1 MSVLVFGNHGQTA
14 PSNHSGASSVLC
26 LLEEQDDSLKV
37 FALEQLNANIEE
49 FWFQVSGSI
58 PLIEALYEDETFTHR
73 ELCALV
79 LSKVFYHLDDLDEAL
94 MYALGANDLVEVNGL
109 SDYSKTILA
118 CCVDTYTAKRKE
130 AAKEG
135 NLENDEVDERLL
147 VIVERLFQNCMESRQ
162 FEQAVGLAV
171 ESHRLD
177 MLEKALVRS
186 SEAAAAW
193 AQEGTSDPT
202 ESADRTDRTDS
213 TDSTGSGLVQYILKT
228 THKSIS
234 SKRYRDDILE
244 LVVRYVRRQGG
255 NQATV
260 AAPGVATT
268 SSADLTSIM
277 KCLMVLD
284 RPNDAAEIFLEL
296 VDGGEDDVLMAYQL
310 GFDIYEAENQAFSS
324 SLGDMLTKLRP
335 ASGAVAKEEPKSS
348 ADPADPAVGG
358 AEVDPSAPGGV
369 AEAQDAEM
377 GTSEAPIEAPI
388 EVPKDK
394 MTLLGQILSG
404 EIPMELERQ
413 FLARNNATDL
423 QILKNI
429 KATVEPRNSVCHGA
443 TVFAN
448 AMMNASTTN
457 DSFLRENLDWLAK
470 ATNWSK
476 FSATA
481 GLGIIHKGNIKNSRS
496 VLSPY
501 LPSSTSSSSP
511 YSEGGSLYAIGM
523 MHSNHSAGITD
534 FILNF
539 LTGTQNEVIQH
550 GACLGLGIAGMGS
563 EDAATFEEIKN
574 VLYNDN
580 AVAGE
585 AAGLAMGLLFAG
597 SGTDRSEEMLAY
609 AHDTQHEKIIRGIAI
624 GLAAIQYGREE
635 KADTIIET
643 MTLDQD
649 AILRYGGMFAIGLAY
664 CGTGDNSAIQKLL
677 HFAVSDVSNDVRRA
691 AVLCLGFVLAGN
703 PELCARSVSLL
714 AESYNPHVRYGAAM
728 ALGIS
733 GAGSG
738 CKESVSLLQSLWKDS
753 TDFVQQGALIAS
765 AMLLIEHPECK
776 QEKLRE
782 RINQLHGNRGV
793 ELMTR
798 MGAIMASG
806 ILDAAGRNS
815 TLSLHTDVGGLRRS
829 AVLGL
834 ALFVQ
839 YWYWYPLTHTI
850 ALALKPTALIGVDAT
865 LAPPVDFKTVCNC
878 NKSMFAYPAKVAV
891 ESKKL
896 KEKVPKA
903 MLSTSRKKKADTGK
917 PDTAQDGKNT
927 EEDTGSTPV
936 EKTGD
941 DAVMEDAANDGANA
955 GLDNEALATEDI
967 SCFEMG
973 NPARVVPMQREFVRF
988 IDEGRWRPVRF
999 QQAGIMVLKNTKP
1012 DDPVEYAF
1020 AGEEKVLETTEQ
1032 PANEPAPQPFDYVPS

>member
-1 MSVLVFGNHGQTA
+1 M
-14 PSNHSGASSVLC
+14 
-26 LLEEQDDSLKV
+26 
-37 FALEQLNANIEE
+37 I
-49 FWFQVSGSI
+49 
-58 PLIEALYEDETFTHR
+58 
-73 ELCALV
+73 
-79 LSKVFYHLDDLDEAL
+79 LDRP
-94 MYALGANDLVEVNGL
+94 G
-109 SDYSKTILA
+109 
-118 CCVDTYTAKRKE
+118 E
-130 AAKEG
+130 AAE
-135 NLENDEVDERLL
+135 
-147 VIVERLFQNCMESRQ
+147 
-162 FEQAVGLAV
+162 
-171 ESHRLD
+171 
-177 MLEKALVRS
+177 
-186 SEAAAAW
+186 
-193 AQEGTSDPT
+193 
-202 ESADRTDRTDS
+202 
-213 TDSTGSGLVQYILKT
+213 IL
-228 THKSIS
+228 
-234 SKRYRDDILE
+234 LE
-244 LVVRYVRRQGG
+244 LVNG
-255 NQATV
+255 
-260 AAPGVATT
+260 
-268 SSADLTSIM
+268 AD
-277 KCLMVLD
+277 
-284 RPNDAAEIFLEL
+284 E
-296 VDGGEDDVLMAYQL
+296 DVLMAYQL
-310 GFDIYEAENQAFSS
+310 AFDIYEAENQAFSS
-324 SLGDMLTKLRP
+324 SLRSILAKSRP
-335 ASGAVAKEEPKSS
+335 ASDVIAKEEPG
-348 ADPADPAVGG
+348 AAVAPASEG
-358 AEVDPSAPGGV
+358 AEPKGASMDA
-369 AEAQDAEM
+369 AEAA
-377 GTSEAPIEAPI
+377 TEAATEAASDK
-388 EVPKDK
+388 PKDK
-394 MTLLGQILSG
+394 MTLLDQIVSG

-481 GLGIIHKGNIKNSRS
+481 GLGVIHKGNIKNSRS

-501 LPSSTSSSSP
+501 LPSSSSSSSP

-523 MHSNHSAGITD
+523 MHSNHSAGITE

-539 LTGTQNEVIQH
+539 LVTTQNEVIQH

-563 EDAATFEEIKN
+563 EDSATFEEIKN

-597 SGTDRSEEMLAY
+597 SGTDLAEEMLAY

-635 KADTIIET
+635 KADGMIEA

-738 CKESVSLLQSLWKDS
+738 CRESIGLLQSLWKDS

-765 AMLLIEHPECK
+765 AMLLIEQPEGR

-815 TLSLHTDVGGLRRS
+815 TLSLHTDVGGLRGS

-839 YWYWYPLTHTI
+839 YWYWYPLTHAI
-850 ALALKPTALIGVDAT
+850 ALALKPTALIGVDGT
-865 LAPPVDFKTVCNC
+865 LAPPSDFKTVCDC
-878 NKSMFAYPAKVAV
+878 SKMAFAYPVKVAI

-896 KEKVPKA
+896 KEKMPKA
-903 MLSTSRKKKADTGK
+903 MLSTSRKKKSEGQDKGDQPDQADKMDVDAVAATG
-917 PDTAQDGKNT
+917 
-927 EEDTGSTPV
+927 
-936 EKTGD
+936 EKAGA
-941 DAVMEDAANDGANA
+941 DAVMDAGAAGADNA
-955 GLDNEALATEDI
+955 AGASEKDA
-967 SCFEMG
+967 SCFELG
-973 NPARVVPMQREFVRF
+973 NPARVVPTQREFVRL
-988 IDEGRWRPVRF
+988 IDENRWRPVRF
-999 QQAGIMVLKNTKP
+999 QQAGILVLKNTKP

-1020 AGEEKVLETTEQ
+1020 ADEEKVQEEMATGEQ
-1032 PANEPAPQPFDYVPS
+1032 TAAEPAPEPFDYVPS

>member
-1 MSVLVFGNHGQTA
+1 MVIMSVLVFGNHGGPA
-14 PSNHSGASSVLC
+14 RSNHSGASSVLC

-49 FWFQVSGSI
+49 FWFQVSDSI
-58 PLIEALYEDETFTHR
+58 ALIEALHEDETFTHR

-94 MYALGANDLVEVNGL
+94 MYALGAHDLVDVNG
-109 SDYSKTILA
+109 SNDYSKTILA
-118 CCVDTYTAKRKE
+118 CCVDTYTAQRGE
-130 AAKEG
+130 AAKQG
-135 NLENDEVDERLL
+135 NLEEDQVDERLL
-147 VIVERLFQNCMESRQ
+147 VIVERLFEKCMDDRQ

-177 MLEKALVRS
+177 MLEKALIKATECATS
-186 SEAAAAW
+186 SAAV
-193 AQEGTSDPT
+193 ESTSGPKC
-202 ESADRTDRTDS
+202 
-213 TDSTGSGLVQYILKT
+213 GLVQYVLKT

-234 SKRYRDDILE
+234 SKRYRDEILE
-244 LVVRYVRRQGG
+244 LVVRFVRGEDG
-255 NQATV
+255 NRARG
-260 AAPGVATT
+260 AAPGIGATN
-268 SSADLTSIM
+268 SRDLTSII
-277 KCLMVLD
+277 KCLMILD
-284 RPNDAAEIFLEL
+284 RPGEAAEILLEL
-296 VDGGEDDVLMAYQL
+296 LNGVDEDVLMAYQL
-310 GFDIYEAENQAFSS
+310 AFDIYEAENQAFSS
-324 SLGDMLTKLRP
+324 SLRSILAKSRP
-335 ASGAVAKEEPKSS
+335 AGDAFAKEELGAAASPAADIAEPK
-348 ADPADPAVGG
+348 G
-358 AEVDPSAPGGV
+358 ASMDASMDAAEPV
-369 AEAQDAEM
+369 AEK
-377 GTSEAPIEAPI
+377 
-388 EVPKDK
+388 PKDK
-394 MTLLGQILSG
+394 MTLLDQIVSG

-443 TVFAN
+443 TIFAN

-457 DSFLRENLDWLAK
+457 DSFLRENLDWLAR

-481 GLGIIHKGNIKNSRS
+481 GLGVIHKGNIKNSRS

-501 LPSSTSSSSP
+501 LPSSASSSSP

-523 MHSNHSAGITD
+523 MHSNHSAGITE

-539 LTGTQNEVIQH
+539 LVGTQNEVIQH

-563 EDAATFEEIKN
+563 EDTATFEEIKN

-597 SGTDRSEEMLAY
+597 SGTDLAEEMLAY

-635 KADTIIET
+635 KADGMIEA

-703 PELCARSVSLL
+703 PELCVRSVSLL

-738 CKESVSLLQSLWKDS
+738 CKESIGLLQSLWKDS

-765 AMLLIEHPECK
+765 AMLLIEQPEAR

-782 RINQLHGNRGV
+782 RINQLHGSRGV

-798 MGAIMASG
+798 LGAIMAAG

-834 ALFVQ
+834 ALFSQ
-839 YWYWYPLTHTI
+839 HWYWYPLTHTI
-850 ALALKPTALIGVDAT
+850 ALALKPTALIGVDGT
-865 LAPPVDFKTVCNC
+865 LAPPSDFKTICEC
-878 NKSMFAYPAKVAV
+878 SKTAFAYPTKVEV

-896 KEKVPKA
+896 KEKMPKA
-903 MLSTSRKKKADTGK
+903 MLSTSRKKKTDEASKADKGAEVDK
-917 PDTAQDGKNT
+917 MD
-927 EEDTGSTPV
+927 EDTVAAPGETS
-936 EKTGD
+936 GA
-941 DAVMEDAANDGANA
+941 DAVMDNADKVDDAATASEKEDA
-955 GLDNEALATEDI
+955 
-967 SCFEMG
+967 SRFELG
-973 NPARVVPMQREFVRF
+973 NPARVVPMQREFVRLM
-988 IDEGRWRPVRF
+988 DNNRWRPVRF
-999 QQAGIMVLKNTKP
+999 QQAGILVLKNSKP

-1020 AGEEKVLETTEQ
+1020 ADEEKVQETATGEE
-1032 PANEPAPQPFDYVPS
+1032 PAAEPAPEPFDYVPS

>member
-1 MSVLVFGNHGQTA
+1 MS
-14 PSNHSGASSVLC
+14 SNHSASGVLA
-26 LLEEQDDSLKV
+26 LLEEQDDALRF
-37 FALEQLNANIEE
+37 FALEQLNANMSE

-58 PLIEALYEDETFTHR
+58 PLIEALYEDHTCEHR
-73 ELCALV
+73 SLCALV
-79 LSKVFYHLDDLDEAL
+79 LSKVFYHLDDLDETLA
-94 MYALGANDLVEVNGL
+94 YALGAQDLVDVNG
-109 SDYSKTILA
+109 SDDYSKTVLA
-118 CCVDTYTAKRKE
+118 CCVDTYTSQRKD

-135 NLENDEVDERLL
+135 LKEDKVDERLL
-147 VIVERLFQNCMESRQ
+147 MIVERLFEKCMDDGQ
-162 FEQAVGLAV
+162 FEQAIGLAV

-186 SEAAAAW
+186 SESAASAA
-193 AQEGTSDPT
+193 
-202 ESADRTDRTDS
+202 S
-213 TDSTGSGLVQYILKT
+213 TASQQASGLVQYVLKT

-234 SKRYRDDILE
+234 SKRYRDEILE
-244 LVVRYVRRQGG
+244 LVVKFVRGEDG
-255 NQATV
+255 AGT
-260 AAPGVATT
+260 AADNK
-268 SSADLTSIM
+268 DLTSIV
-277 KCLMVLD
+277 KCLLVLD
-284 RPNDAAEIFLEL
+284 RPSEAAEILLEL
-296 VDGGEDDVLMAYQL
+296 INGSDDDVLMAYQL
-310 GFDIYEAENQAFSS
+310 GFDICEAENQSFSS
-324 SLGDMLTKLRP
+324 SLRDILAKSRPPAAEESKEAVMEPKTNGTGDAAMDTAEPTAEPTDEPAAAPGLTK
-335 ASGAVAKEEPKSS
+335 
-348 ADPADPAVGG
+348 
-358 AEVDPSAPGGV
+358 
-369 AEAQDAEM
+369 
-377 GTSEAPIEAPI
+377 
-388 EVPKDK
+388 PKDK
-394 MTLLGQILSG
+394 MTLLDQILSR

-413 FLARNNATDL
+413 FLARNNATDV

-481 GLGIIHKGNIKNSRS
+481 GLGVIHKGNIKNSRS

-501 LPSSTSSSSP
+501 LPSSASSTSP

-539 LTGTQNEVIQH
+539 LMTTQNEVIQH

-563 EDAATFEEIKN
+563 EDAATFEAIKN

-597 SGTDRSEEMLAY
+597 SGSELSQEMLAY
-609 AHDTQHEKIIRGIAI
+609 AHDTQHEKIIRGLAI
-624 GLAAIQYGREE
+624 GLATIQYGREE
-635 KADTIIET
+635 KADAMIDA

-664 CGTGDNSAIQKLL
+664 CGTADNSAIQKLL

-691 AVLCLGFVLAGN
+691 SVMCLGFVLAGN
-703 PELCARSVSLL
+703 PELCVRSVSLL

-738 CKESVSLLQSLWKDS
+738 CRESISLLQTLWKDS

-765 AMLLIEHPECK
+765 SMLLIEQPEAK

-782 RINQLHGNRGV
+782 RINLLHGNRGV

-839 YWYWYPLTHTI
+839 HWYWYPLTHTI
-850 ALALKPTALIGVDAT
+850 VLALKPTAMIGVDAT
-865 LAPPVDFKTVCNC
+865 LAPPVDFKTECHC
-878 NKSMFAYPAKVAV
+878 SKSKFAYPAKVAI
-891 ESKKL
+891 ESKKV
-896 KEKVPKA
+896 KEKMPKA
-903 MLSTSRKKKADTGK
+903 MLSTSRKKKADATDAGK
-917 PDTAQDGKNT
+917 ADKM
-927 EEDTGSTPV
+927 EEDMADPDS
-936 EKTGD
+936 EKAGGD
-941 DAVMEDAANDGANA
+941 SVMEDAEKGNGATDAVNPANDASNA
-955 GLDNEALATEDI
+955 TASKEEAEL
-967 SCFEMG
+967 FELG
-973 NPARVVPMQREFVRF
+973 NPARVVPQQREFVRL
-988 IDEGRWRPVRF
+988 IGNDRWQPVRF
-999 QQAGIMVLKNTKP
+999 QSSGIIVLKNMRP
-1012 DDPVEYAF
+1012 EEPVQYAF
-1020 AGEEKVLETTEQ
+1020 DDEERAIKENEEQ
-1032 PANEPAPQPFDYVPS
+1032 PAEEPAPEPFDYVPS

>member
-1 MSVLVFGNHGQTA
+1 MSVLVFPGTQA
-14 PSNHSGASSVLC
+14 QASNHSASGVLA
-26 LLEEQDDSLKV
+26 LLQEENSTLRA
-37 FALEQLNANIEE
+37 FALEQLNTNIDE
-49 FWFQVSGSI
+49 FWFQVSESI
-58 PLIEALYEDETFTHR
+58 PLIEALYEDDTFEHR
-73 ELCALV
+73 SLCALV
-79 LSKVFYHLDDLDEAL
+79 LSKVFYHLEDLDEAL
-94 MYALGANDLVEVNGL
+94 AYALGANELVDVNG
-109 SDYSKTILA
+109 SDAYSKTVLE
-118 CCVDTYTAKRKE
+118 CCVDTYTSQRKD

-135 NLENDEVDERLL
+135 LKEDKVDGRLL
-147 VIVERLFQNCMESRQ
+147 AIVERLFEKCVEDGQ

-186 SEAAAAW
+186 TSSE
-193 AQEGTSDPT
+193 T
-202 ESADRTDRTDS
+202 
-213 TDSTGSGLVQYILKT
+213 TGAEPAGGLVQYVLKT
-228 THKSIS
+228 THKSIT

-244 LVVRYVRRQGG
+244 LVVNFVRGEDGSG
-255 NQATV
+255 NRAG
-260 AAPGVATT
+260 AGASAATT
-268 SSADLTSIM
+268 KDLTSIV
-277 KCLMVLD
+277 KCLLVLD
-284 RPNDAAEIFLEL
+284 RPSEAAEILLEL
-296 VDGGEDDVLMAYQL
+296 MEGSDDDVLMAYQL
-310 GFDIYEAENQAFSS
+310 GFDICEAENQSFSS
-324 SLGDMLTKLRP
+324 SLRDILAKSRRAPVTTVTEPEMDTNNEKEKEKEKDGSGEADGGEPNANSAMDTAEPP
-335 ASGAVAKEEPKSS
+335 A
-348 ADPADPAVGG
+348 
-358 AEVDPSAPGGV
+358 AETV
-369 AEAQDAEM
+369 EK
-377 GTSEAPIEAPI
+377 
-388 EVPKDK
+388 PKDP
-394 MTLLGQILSG
+394 MMLLDQILSR

-481 GLGIIHKGNIKNSRS
+481 GLGVIHKGNIKNSRS

-501 LPSSTSSSSP
+501 LPSSASSTSP

-539 LTGTQNEVIQH
+539 LVTTQNEVIQH

-563 EDAATFEEIKN
+563 EDAATFEAIKN
-574 VLYNDN
+574 VLYNDS

-597 SGTDRSEEMLAY
+597 SGTELSEEMLAY
-609 AHDTQHEKIIRGIAI
+609 AHDTQHEKIIRGLAI

-635 KADTIIET
+635 KADAMIDA

-649 AILRYGGMFAIGLAY
+649 AILRYGGMFALGLAY
-664 CGTGDNSAIQKLL
+664 AGTGDNSAIQKLL

-691 AVLCLGFVLAGN
+691 AVMCLGFVLAGN
-703 PELCARSVSLL
+703 PELCVRSVSLL

-738 CKESVSLLQSLWKDS
+738 CRESVNLLQSLWKDS

-765 AMLLIEHPECK
+765 AMILIEQPESK

-839 YWYWYPLTHTI
+839 HWYWYPLTHTI
-850 ALALKPTALIGVDAT
+850 VLALKPTAMIGVDAT
-865 LAPPVDFKTVCNC
+865 LAPPADFKTECHC
-878 NKSMFAYPAKVAV
+878 AKSKFAYPAKVAI
-891 ESKKL
+891 ESKKV
-896 KEKVPKA
+896 KEKMPKA
-903 MLSTSRKKKADTGK
+903 MLSTSRKKKTDK
-917 PDTAQDGKNT
+917 T
-927 EEDTGSTPV
+927 EEDKADKMEEDTVAADG
-936 EKTGD
+936 EKKTGE
-941 DAVMEDAANDGANA
+941 DAVMADATKEGQDAAADAGAGAADA
-955 GLDNEALATEDI
+955 GAGGSAAPKEEPKL
-967 SCFEMG
+967 FELG
-973 NPARVVPMQREFVRF
+973 NPARVVPQQREFVRLVS
-988 IDEGRWRPVRF
+988 DNRWQPVRF
-999 QQAGIMVLKNTKP
+999 QSTGIVVLKNTKP
-1012 DDPVEYAF
+1012 DEPVSYAF
-1020 AGEEKVLETTEQ
+1020 DDEQEKVTKEGN
-1032 PANEPAPQPFDYVPS
+1032 PADNPADTPPAEEPAPEPFDYVPS